1 MDILERTYMLI
12 TPGHLRVKLA
22 CTYTKD
28 IILLKFIV
36 ERCYKRKAENEHQTR
51 YSFPFY
57 EATIYIGNQINWFN

>member
-1 MDILERTYMLI
+1 MLI

-22 CTYTKD
+22 CTYSKD

-36 ERCYKRKAENEHQTR
+36 ERCYKRKAENEHETR

-57 EATIYIGNQINWFN
+57 EATIYI